1 MFNFIKADL
10 LSRSYGPTFA
20 GIVITGAKASAE
32 PDRQGQIVPTDLP
45 VPWRELQANP
55 DVFSLLQ
62 WRTAISEFKGRDA
75 EMAAL
80 KEWAFLRHVR
90 PGARSG

>member
-10 LSRSYGPTFA
+10 LSSSYGSTFA
-20 GIVITGAKASAE
+20 GIVITGTKASAE
-32 PDRQGQIVPTDLP
+32 PDRQGQATPMDLP

-62 WRTAISEFKGRDA
+62 WRTAISEFAGRDA
-75 EMAAL
+75 EMEAL
-80 KEWAFLRHVR
+80 KAWA
-90 PGARSG
+90 